1 MTKAWAHTSE
11 AAAGVFGWSFEPL
24 VSVPL
29 AVVAVLYIAGSGQLS
44 RRGKAD
50 RRREQ
55 VWFWLGFAS
64 LAFAL
69 CSPLHALGTR
79 IFAAH
84 MVEHE
89 ILMVISAPLQVL
101 SRPGAA
107 LSAASLAWRTRR
119 LPASSCV
126 SRRAWPM
133 RSLPW

>member
-84 MVEHE
+84 MVE
-89 ILMVISAPLQVL
+89 
-101 SRPGAA
+101 
-107 LSAASLAWRTRR
+107 
-119 LPASSCV
+119 
-126 SRRAWPM
+126 